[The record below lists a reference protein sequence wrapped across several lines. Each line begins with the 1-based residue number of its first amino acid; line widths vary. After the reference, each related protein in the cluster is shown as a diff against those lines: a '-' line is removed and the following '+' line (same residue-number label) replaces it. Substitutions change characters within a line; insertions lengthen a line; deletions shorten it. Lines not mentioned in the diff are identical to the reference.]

1 MRETPLLPNG
11 PGHRE
16 RLIAGLAESIRARG
30 FRATKITDVVAAA
43 RTSRRSFYEQFDD
56 REACYLALFDLAH
69 ELIVEHVA
77 QAVDPALPWDSQVDQ
92 AVGAYIDVTADEPEL
107 TVSFI
112 REMPGLGEVGAA
124 RQRDG
129 VESFARLLMRLV
141 NTDGMR
147 RAGVEPVSIGTAIML
162 VGGFRE
168 LIAYALEHDGDLA
181 GVRQVASDV
190 IKGVLD
196 PAGARSPART
206 AR

>member
-1 MRETPLLPNG
+1 MRETPLLPLG

-16 RLIAGLAESIRARG
+16 RLIAGLAASIRARG
-30 FRATKITDVVAAA
+30 FRATKITDIVAEA

-56 REACYLALFDLAH
+56 REACYLALFDIAH
-69 ELIVEHVA
+69 ALIVEHVGD
-77 QAVDPALPWDSQVDQ
+77 AVDTALPWDAQVDQ
-92 AVGAYIDVTADEPEL
+92 AVGAYVAVTADEPEL

-129 VESFARLLMRLV
+129 IESFAQLLMRLV
-141 NTDGMR
+141 NTEGMQQS
-147 RAGVEPVSIGTAIML
+147 GVAPVSIATATML

-168 LIAYALEHDGDLA
+168 LIAYALEHDGDLDD
-181 GVRQVASDV
+181 VRQVACGV
-190 IKGVLD
+190 IKSVLD
-196 PAGARSPART
+196 PAGGRAPARA

>member
-1 MRETPLLPNG
+1 MGDAPLLPVG

-16 RLIAGLAESIRARG
+16 RLLAGLAESIRVRG

-43 RTSRRSFYEQFDD
+43 RTSRRSFYEQFED

-77 QAVDPALPWDSQVDQ
+77 AAVDPALAWDVQVDQ
-92 AVGAYIDVTADEPEL
+92 AVGAYFDVTADEPEL

-112 REMPGLGEVGAA
+112 RELPGLGEVGAA

-129 VESFARLLMRLV
+129 IVSFAQLLVRLV
-141 NTDGMR
+141 DTDSMR
-147 RAGVEPVSIGTAIML
+147 RAGVAPVSMETAIL
-162 VGGFRE
+162 FVGGLRE
-168 LIAYALEHDGDLA
+168 LIAYTLEDERELAAARRVACDL
-181 GVRQVASDV
+181 

-196 PAGARSPART
+196 PAGARSSAPA